1 MALLADIRA
10 VGAWELFYYQKLS
23 GNPQNRRIKAPIIDP
38 VELPFITDKHILLV
52 GALSSK
58 AKPTW
63 LRAGY
68 LYQQIGG
75 IHIDDTVIYEGLG
88 SVPSTE
94 TDFNRSLVKLNSIDL
109 IRFTQITNDYR
120 LRFEAM
126 PWIEEVTL
134 GVWVY
139 TGTVSDSTEET
150 LGAIRAKLETLEFKI
165 DNL

>member
-1 MALLADIRA
+1 MALLADVGA

-23 GNPQNRRIKAPIIDP
+23 GNLQNRRVKAPIIDP

-52 GALSSK
+52 GASSSK

-75 IHIDDTVIYEGLG
+75 IHIDDTIIYEGLG
-88 SVPSTE
+88 TVPSTE
-94 TDFNRSLVKLNSIDL
+94 TDFNRSLIKLNSIDL
-109 IRFTQITNDYR
+109 VRFPQITNDYR

-139 TGTVSDSTEET
+139 TGIVSDSTEET
-150 LGAIRAKLETLEFKI
+150 LGAIRAKLETLEYKI